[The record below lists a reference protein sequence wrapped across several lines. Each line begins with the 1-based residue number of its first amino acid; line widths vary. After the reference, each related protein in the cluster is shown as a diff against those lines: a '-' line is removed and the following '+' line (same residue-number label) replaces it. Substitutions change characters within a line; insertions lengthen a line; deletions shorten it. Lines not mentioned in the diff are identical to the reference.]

1 MIVPITDLQ
10 IQRFQKYFQ
19 IIEEIHTIELGK
31 VNFTD
36 EKLQNFLDGTTSWN
50 TTFAKTSRGWYRC
63 KQRQSYGFTIAFSNN
78 SIRELETANQLNEFI
93 QNDMEY
99 ELLKGYFN
107 HYIEYFNLN
116 TNVNIKPINTNE
128 WTCIIDESIVHIRI
142 NDDIYT
148 LNQKMKFETPHG
160 LVLYI
165 LKQKFEINT
174 DDVY

>member
-1 MIVPITDLQ
+1 MPITNQQ

-50 TTFAKTSRGWYRC
+50 TTFAKTSRNRYRC
-63 KQRQSYGFTIAFSNN
+63 RQRQSYGFTIAFSNN
-78 SIRELETANQLNEFI
+78 SIRELKTADQLNEFI

-107 HYIEYFNLN
+107 HYIEYFELD
-116 TNVNIKPINTNE
+116 TTVDIKSISTNE
-128 WTCIIDESIVHIRI
+128 WTSTIDESIVHSRI
-142 NDDIYT
+142 TDDIS
-148 LNQKMKFETPHG
+148 K
-160 LVLYI
+160 
-165 LKQKFEINT
+165 
-174 DDVY
+174 

>member
-1 MIVPITDLQ
+1 MPITNQQ

-50 TTFAKTSRGWYRC
+50 TTFAKTSRNWYRC
-63 KQRQSYGFTIAFSNN
+63 RQRQSYCFTIAFSNN
-78 SIRELETANQLNEFI
+78 SIRELKTADQLNEFI

-116 TNVNIKPINTNE
+116 TTVNIEPIGTNE
-128 WTCIIDESIVHIRI
+128 WTCAIDESIVHIRI

-148 LNQKMKFETPHG
+148 LNQNMKFETPHG

-165 LKQKFEINT
+165 LKQKLEINT

>member
-1 MIVPITDLQ
+1 MIVPITNLQ

-19 IIEEIHTIELGK
+19 IIEEIHTIELGA
-31 VNFTD
+31 VNFID

-50 TTFAKTSRGWYRC
+50 TTFAKTSRDWYRC
-63 KQRQSYGFTIAFSNN
+63 QQRQSYGFTIAFSNN
-78 SIRELETANQLNEFI
+78 PIRELKTADQLNEFI
-93 QNDMEY
+93 QNDMEC
-99 ELLKGYFN
+99 EILKGYFN
-107 HYIEYFNLN
+107 HYIKYFNLD
-116 TNVNIKPINTNE
+116 TTVNIEPIDTNE
-128 WTCIIDESIVHIRI
+128 WTCAIDESIVHIRI

-165 LKQKFEINT
+165 LKQKLEINT

>member
-1 MIVPITDLQ
+1 MPITNQQ

-36 EKLQNFLDGTTSWN
+36 EKLQNFLNGTTSWN
-50 TTFAKTSRGWYRC
+50 TTFAKTSRDWYRC
-63 KQRQSYGFTIAFSNN
+63 KQTKSYGFTIAFSDKP
-78 SIRELETANQLNEFI
+78 IRELETANQLNEFI

-99 ELLKGYFN
+99 ELLKGFFN
-107 HYIEYFNLN
+107 HYIYYFDLN
-116 TNVNIKPINTNE
+116 TKVDIKSISTNE
-128 WTCIIDESIVHIRI
+128 WTCTIDESIVHIRI

-148 LNQKMKFETPHG
+148 LNQNMKFETPHG

-165 LKQKFEINT
+165 LKQKLEINT

>member
-1 MIVPITDLQ
+1 MPITNLQ

-19 IIEEIHTIELGK
+19 VIEEIHTIELGA

-36 EKLQNFLDGTTSWN
+36 EKLQNFLNKTTNWN
-50 TTFAKTSRGWYRC
+50 TTFAKTSRDWYRY

-78 SIRELETANQLNEFI
+78 PIRELKTADQLNEFI

-107 HYIEYFNLN
+107 HYIKYFNLD
-116 TNVNIKPINTNE
+116 TTVNIEPINTNE
-128 WTCIIDESIVHIRI
+128 WTCTIDESILHIRI
-142 NDDIYT
+142 NGDIYT
-148 LNQKMKFETPHG
+148 LNQNMKFETPRG

>member
-1 MIVPITDLQ
+1 MPATDLQ
-10 IQRFQKYFQ
+10 IQRFLKYFQ
-19 IIEEIHTIELGK
+19 IIEEIHTIELGA

-36 EKLQNFLDGTTSWN
+36 KKLQNFLNGTTNWN
-50 TTFAKTSRGWYRC
+50 TTFAKTNRDWYRC

-78 SIRELETANQLNEFI
+78 PIRELKTADQLNEFI

-99 ELLKGYFN
+99 ELLKGYLN
-107 HYIEYFNLN
+107 HYIEYFNLD
-116 TNVNIKPINTNE
+116 TTVNIEPINTNE
-128 WTCIIDESIVHIRI
+128 WTCAIDESIVHIRI

-165 LKQKFEINT
+165 LKQKLEINK

>member
-1 MIVPITDLQ
+1 MIVPITNLQ

-19 IIEEIHTIELGK
+19 VIEEIHTIELGA

-36 EKLQNFLDGTTSWN
+36 EKLQNFLNGTTNWN
-50 TTFAKTSRGWYRC
+50 TTFAKTNRDWYRC

-78 SIRELETANQLNEFI
+78 PIRELKTADQLNECI
-93 QNDMEY
+93 QNDMEF

-116 TNVNIKPINTNE
+116 ATVNIETIGTNE
-128 WTCIIDESIVHIRI
+128 WTCTIDESIVHIRI

-148 LNQKMKFETPHG
+148 LNQKMKFETPRG
-160 LVLYI
+160 LVIYI

-174 DDVY
+174 DDVC

>member
-1 MIVPITDLQ
+1 MPVTDLQ
-10 IQRFQKYFQ
+10 IQRFLKYFQ

-36 EKLQNFLDGTTSWN
+36 EKLQNFLNGTTNWN
-50 TTFAKTSRGWYRC
+50 TTFAKTNRDWYRC

-78 SIRELETANQLNEFI
+78 PIHELKTADQLNEFI

-116 TNVNIKPINTNE
+116 TTVNIEPIGTNE
-128 WTCIIDESIVHIRI
+128 WTCAIDESIVHIRI

-148 LNQKMKFETPHG
+148 LNQNMKFETPHG

-165 LKQKFEINT
+165 LKQKLEINT

>member
-1 MIVPITDLQ
+1 MPITNLQ

-19 IIEEIHTIELGK
+19 IIEEFHTIQLGA

-36 EKLQNFLDGTTSWN
+36 EKLQNFLNGTTSWN
-50 TTFAKTSRGWYRC
+50 TTFAKTSRDWYRC
-63 KQRQSYGFTIAFSNN
+63 KQRQSYSFTIAFSNE
-78 SIRELETANQLNEFI
+78 SIRELKSADQLNEFI

-107 HYIEYFNLN
+107 HYIKYFELD
-116 TNVNIKPINTNE
+116 TTVDIKSISTNE
-128 WTCIIDESIVHIRI
+128 WTCTIDESIVHIRI

-148 LNQKMKFETPHG
+148 LNQNMKFETPHG

-165 LKQKFEINT
+165 LKQKLEINT

>member
-1 MIVPITDLQ
+1 MIMPITDLQ

-50 TTFAKTSRGWYRC
+50 TTFAKTSRNWYRC
-63 KQRQSYGFTIAFSNN
+63 RQRQSYGFTIAFSNN
-78 SIRELETANQLNEFI
+78 SIRELKTADQLNEFI

-116 TNVNIKPINTNE
+116 TTVNIEPIGTNE
-128 WTCIIDESIVHIRI
+128 WTCAIDESIVHIRI